1 MLLYDTDACPYAV
14 DAPAAV
20 KRALD
25 AGIKGQPAA
34 VDAIMAAL
42 TSWQ

>member
-1 MLLYDTDACPYAV
+1 MHHTDACPYAV
-14 DAPAAV
+14 DAPAVV